1 MQLPPAR
8 APPRPFQTVWKRHE
22 GGEHDGTR
30 ETEEARGGGDVA
42 LVAQAGRRAQ
52 YRLWGRRARGV
63 GLSGGEGGNAGDAG
77 GYARGGSRVV
87 RELRASTRH
96 PRPIGLQRRPGRRYP
111 SRSPAPRPQGGA
123 YGETDS
129 RGHLRGGANLLL

>member
-22 GGEHDGTR
+22 GGEHDGSR
-30 ETEEARGGGDVA
+30 ETEARGGEDVA

-63 GLSGGEGGNAGDAG
+63 GLSRGEGGNAGDAG
-77 GYARGGSRVV
+77 GNARGGSRVV
-87 RELRASTRH
+87 RELQASARH
-96 PRPIGLQRRPGRRYP
+96 SRPIGV
-111 SRSPAPRPQGGA
+111 
-123 YGETDS
+123 ETT
-129 RGHLRGGANLLL
+129 RGGVILIETLPPLL